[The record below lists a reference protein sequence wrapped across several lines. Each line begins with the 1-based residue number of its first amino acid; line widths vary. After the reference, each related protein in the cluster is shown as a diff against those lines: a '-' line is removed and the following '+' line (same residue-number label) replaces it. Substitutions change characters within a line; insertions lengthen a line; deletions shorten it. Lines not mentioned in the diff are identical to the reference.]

1 MSSSLSSLL
10 SVASP
15 DDKMED
21 KFSNASYSWRKFAQ
35 VDKKIIYIALQG
47 FENYEYERFKN
58 KIKGINFIYIFN
70 VDWSLNTLI
79 YYICLF

>member
-47 FENYEYERFKN
+47 FENYKYESFKN
-58 KIKGINFIYIFN
+58 KMYKRGTLNSFIYLMLTE
-70 VDWSLNTLI
+70 D
-79 YYICLF
+79 

>member
-10 SVASP
+10 SEASP

-47 FENYEYERFKN
+47 FENYRYERYEKN
-58 KIKGINFIYIFN
+58 GI
-70 VDWSLNTLI
+70 
-79 YYICLF
+79 